1 MFALAVDDRT
11 IAAFF
16 DNKRRVGSNMTDIAT
31 TTVLNLDWFT
41 AERTCRQIGGY
52 LVKTDN
58 EEEKKNLHSKY
69 NHSTYYWIGMTD
81 LKEGEFRW
89 TYDQNKIEA
98 RVEEQEQYSR
108 RTSLRFHNVPAPTDD
123 KGDII
128 KPIDTDSLILGIC
141 HKQLKLKLDTRD
153 IGRSHPI
160 GEIKDGKISII
171 VRFLSYRQRQLV
183 FSNKRKLKG
192 NTNKTFIAENL
203 TKHRYNLLHR
213 LNTLR
218 EKGQIN
224 SFWTHDGSI
233 LIKQSENSRPKV
245 VISRQDIYKLGGE
258 VLEGDDQKED

>member
-1 MFALAVDDRT
+1 MIYKFYG
-11 IAAFF
+11 
-16 DNKRRVGSNMTDIAT
+16 K
-31 TTVLNLDWFT
+31 LD
-41 AERTCRQIGGY
+41 
-52 LVKTDN
+52 
-58 EEEKKNLHSKY
+58 
-69 NHSTYYWIGMTD
+69 
-81 LKEGEFRW
+81 
-89 TYDQNKIEA
+89 KIET

-141 HKQLKLKLDTRD
+141 HNQLKLKLDTRD

-160 GEIKDGKISII
+160 GEIKDGKISIN

-183 FSNKRKLKG
+183 FSNKRKLKC
-192 NTNKTFIAENL
+192 NTNKTFITENL
-203 TKHRYNLLHR
+203 TKHRYNLLYR

-233 LIKQSENSRPKV
+233 MIKQSENSRPKV
-245 VISRQDIYKLGGE
+245 VISRQDIYTLGGE
-258 VLEGDDQKED
+258 VLESDDQKED